1 VRSLMDNA
9 IDAEDPRADLRWGTV
24 PALVA
29 DMAERHPGAEAL
41 VDGDRRLTYAQ
52 LAEEVTTFTR
62 ALMASGWRGV
72 TGWLSGPQLRRV
84 GDRRIGRTRAGAVL
98 VTLNT
103 RFKGGEAAY
112 ILRASGAK
120 TLLTVDGFLGLDY
133 PGMLAGED
141 NDHSSGWW
149 C

>member
-1 VRSLMDNA
+1 L
-9 IDAEDPRADLRWGTV
+9 
-24 PALVA
+24 
-29 DMAERHPGAEAL
+29 
-41 VDGDRRLTYAQ
+41 
-52 LAEEVTTFTR
+52 
-62 ALMASGWRGV
+62 GV
-72 TGWLSGPQLRRV
+72 LG
-84 GDRRIGRTRAGAVL
+84 AGAVL

-141 NDHSSGWW
+141 NGSLERVVVLRREPGAGRRDQATTARGGRPRLIWAIFLAGAQQVSAVAAAARSSAIAPEEPSRT
-149 C
+149 